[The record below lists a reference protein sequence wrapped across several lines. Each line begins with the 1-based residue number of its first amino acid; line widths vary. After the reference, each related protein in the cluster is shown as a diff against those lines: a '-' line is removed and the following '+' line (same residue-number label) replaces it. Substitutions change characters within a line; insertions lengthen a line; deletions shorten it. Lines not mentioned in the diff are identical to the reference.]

1 MNKEALQRQKDYAKY
16 IRIGPAELAVKAF
29 QRKPYETIDVVEYLK
44 GKGVDTS
51 GQVEV
56 EAVQGIVKGA
66 GA

>member
-1 MNKEALQRQKDYAKY
+1 MNKEALQRQQDYAKY

-29 QRKPYETIDVVEYLK
+29 KHRPYETVSVVEYLK

-51 GQVEV
+51 GQVDT